1 MGFERC
7 KAGESGC
14 LHAIGMGG
22 QRVSPTDERHIMHS
36 NVQSVEDSNRE
47 SVVHK
52 ISSWI
57 LSTMKVIVPVGTESV
72 HEGSRPS

>member
-1 MGFERC
+1 MRGVRQI
-7 KAGESGC
+7 GESGC

-22 QRVSPTDERHIMHS
+22 QRVSPTNERHIMDS
-36 NVQSVEDSNRE
+36 NVQSVEDSNQE

-57 LSTMKVIVPVGTESV
+57 LSSMKVIVPVGTESV
-72 HEGSRPS
+72 HEGSCPT